1 MENKIYSYKKSS
13 HFSNILLKIN
23 NEPDKIT
30 TYTDKQFEEDVKKW
44 VSETKYKNYKKMI
57 GVNTITNS
65 LGVDKETTK
74 ILPQPTK
81 IISPW
86 T

>member
-1 MENKIYSYKKSS
+1 MENTSYPYKKSS
-13 HFSNILLKIN
+13 HFSNMLLKIN

-30 TYTDKQFEEDVKKW
+30 SYTDKQFEEDVKKW
-44 VSETKYKNYKKMI
+44 VSETKYKNYEKI

-86 T
+86 S